1 MTFVEC
7 GITTKDSV
15 GKWGTVVKKLDMG
28 QSITIL
34 ANVGV
39 IIGIVFLA
47 IEVRHA
53 SNATRLQ
60 TIDSVS
66 AGWFQLNDAVIRDP
80 QVARAWTVG
89 LYNPSALSNAEAAQF
104 SMYMRMFQNQV
115 LRVRMHHKLGLFPRE
130 EYEGALQ
137 QLAQLMSTPGGRLF
151 REAEKD
157 LFDATFARDLQP
169 YIDQE
174 PVIDLILGRDVAE
187 LE

>member
-1 MTFVEC
+1 M
-7 GITTKDSV
+7 
-15 GKWGTVVKKLDMG
+15 KKIEIG
-28 QSITIL
+28 QAITIL

-47 IEVRHA
+47 IEVRNA

-104 SMYMRMFQNQV
+104 SMYLRLFQNQV
-115 LRVRMHHKLGLFPRE
+115 LRVRMHHELGLFPRQ
-130 EYEGALQ
+130 EYEVALE
-137 QLAQLMSTPGGRLF
+137 QLAQLINTPGGRLF

-157 LFDATFARDLQP
+157 MFDAVFAKDLQP
-169 YIDQE
+169 YINQE
-174 PVIDLILGRDVAE
+174 PTFDLILGRDTTT
-187 LE
+187 LD